1 MCIRKG
7 NPYCKQYH
15 RANEQHHEQGR
26 QCFDGKDNDGDGKSD
41 CDDSDCRLYGRC
53 RHKGG
58 SEHGRMC
65 FDGKDNDHD
74 GKSDCDDSDCQKDP
88 RSAWRCRRTET
99 GAECRDGRDND
110 HDGKV
115 DCADPDCKKDPL
127 NKGKCNNH

>member
-1 MCIRKG
+1 MCRRIKVDTR
-7 NPYCKQYH
+7 
-15 RANEQHHEQGR
+15 RGR
-26 QCFDGKDNDGDGKSD
+26 
-41 CDDSDCRLYGRC
+41 L
-53 RHKGG
+53 
-58 SEHGRMC
+58 C

-74 GKSDCDDSDCQKDP
+74 GKSDCDDSDCKRDP

-127 NKGKCNNH
+127 NKERCNNH